1 MSFNYLYEIMIH
13 YHTYKNIE
21 LLNQG
26 VYQIKSKI
34 YTNLNNKKY
43 YAIPYFHTESKDL
56 ENLYQTDE
64 QSNKNPFAI
73 NSEISENNYEYITKS
88 FFIKYADEEI
98 ELDEFCYF
106 RIEIPE
112 QYIKNEFNFYC
123 QFELYSSDLPSQ
135 TSGEQKNPKDTNNI
149 IPNFKFKNIQSEI
162 VDITNKSSENN
173 DSNDVFNES
182 YSPIVFHSNYASLL
196 RVSIHKILIDYKIR
210 IDINEL
216 PFLLEDQENKTD
228 KKENSNENKEN
239 KDKNTNPIALIN
251 FLLNEKEINNEININ
266 LINKLYKKYV
276 FRLINSYI
284 GVKNRLNYLT
294 NKLIEENMK
303 AEYSMFLN
311 NQPLIIYSEESDE
324 KIINLH
330 NDEDL
335 NDVLNSIQNLGQRIT
350 DHSKDYIGYRIFK
363 EINVISSQVL
373 YIWHKYIELIR
384 HFPAPVN
391 FIMQLD
397 FTKKLKEDLKKFLKK
412 STIKIPDSTSLVFPA
427 DENLQSINNSTAEEM
442 RKTLK
447 DKYTKPTFENSNYKI
462 VPEIYPILF
471 EEAYTKNMNQNI
483 ETKKYIDNNNTLN
496 YNDLRQKNN
505 SSSQIIE
512 PKYDN
517 NLGLHLIVLVH
528 GFEGNSNDMR
538 IIKNEIGLINPSI
551 VFLASMANQDDT
563 GADVISMGK
572 KLANEV
578 KSYIKEWNNGL
589 IFKKISFIGH
599 SIGGVIIRA
608 ALPNLEEFKD
618 KFWLYLSLSS
628 PHLGYVFSDSTL
640 IKTGIWVLK
649 RWKGSKSLEQ
659 FTQNDNKDLNETC
672 LYKLSEYNGL
682 NWFKYIYLL
691 SSHQDNYSPYESS
704 RIQFNS
710 SSLSNDKKSE
720 NYKNMAC
727 NILSKITNTTLKRI
741 HVNFVIQEKNFDSFI
756 GRTAHI
762 QFLENT
768 DFMKIMFYH
777 IEDLFK

>member
-1 MSFNYLYEIMIH
+1 MSLNYLYEIMIH
-13 YHTYKNIE
+13 FHTYKNIE

-34 YTNLNNKKY
+34 YTTLNNKKY
-43 YAIPYFHTESKDL
+43 YALPYFFTESKDL
-56 ENLYQTDE
+56 ENLYQTE
-64 QSNKNPFAI
+64 ENSNKNPFLI
-73 NSEISENNYEYITKS
+73 NSEISENNYEYTTKS

-112 QYIKNEFNFYC
+112 QYAKNGFNFFC
-123 QFELYSSDLPSQ
+123 QFDLVSSDLPSP
-135 TSGEQKNPKDTNNI
+135 SSNDQKNQKDLNSL
-149 IPNFKFKNIQSEI
+149 IPALKFKNIQSEI
-162 VDITNKSSENN
+162 VDITNKPSENI
-173 DSNDVFNES
+173 DTNDVFNES
-182 YSPIVFHSNYASLL
+182 YSPIVFHSNYSSLL

-210 IDINEL
+210 IETNEL
-216 PFLLEDQENKTD
+216 PFLLEDPENKTD
-228 KKENSNENKEN
+228 KKENTNDTKDN
-239 KDKNTNPIALIN
+239 KDKNSPISLIN
-251 FLLNEKEINNEININ
+251 FLLNEKDISNEISSD
-266 LINKLYKKYV
+266 LINKLYKNYV
-276 FRLINSYI
+276 YRLINSYI
-284 GVKNRLNYLT
+284 GVKNRINYLT

-311 NQPLIIYSEESDE
+311 SQPLIIYSEESDE

-335 NDVLNSIQNLGQRIT
+335 NDVLNSIQNLGKRIS

-384 HFPAPVN
+384 NFPAPVN

-397 FTKKLKEDLKKFLKK
+397 FTRKLKDDLKNFLVK
-412 STIKIPDSTSLVFPA
+412 STVEIPDSTSLVFPS
-427 DENLQSINNSTAEEM
+427 ETNIQSKNNASAEEK
-442 RKTLK
+442 RKVLK
-447 DKYTKPTFENSNYKI
+447 ENYKKPNFENSNYKI

-471 EEAYTKNMNQNI
+471 EETYTKNMSKNI
-483 ETKKYIDNNNTLN
+483 ETTKYID
-496 YNDLRQKNN
+496 NDLRQKTNN
-505 SSSQIIE
+505 TSQVIE
-512 PKYDN
+512 PKHDN

-538 IIKNEIGLINPSI
+538 ILKNEIGLINPSI
-551 VFLASMANQDDT
+551 VFLPSSANQDDT
-563 GADVISMGK
+563 GADIIQMGK
-572 KLANEV
+572 KLATEV

-640 IKTGIWVLK
+640 IKTGMWVLK

-659 FTQNDNKDLNETC
+659 FMQNDNKDLNETC

-682 NWFKYIYLL
+682 NWFKYVYLL

-704 RIQFNS
+704 RIQINN
-710 SSLSNDKKSE
+710 LSNDKKAD
-720 NYKNMAC
+720 NYKSMAC
-727 NILSKITNTTLKRI
+727 NILSKLTNNTLKRI
-741 HVNFVIQEKNFDSFI
+741 DVNFVIQEKNFDTFI

-768 DFMKIMFYH
+768 DFMKIMFYS

>member
-1 MSFNYLYEIMIH
+1 MSLNYLYEIMIH
-13 YHTYKNIE
+13 FHTYKNIE

-34 YTNLNNKKY
+34 YTTLNNKKY
-43 YAIPYFHTESKDL
+43 YALPYFFTESKDL
-56 ENLYQTDE
+56 ENLYQTE
-64 QSNKNPFAI
+64 ENSNKNPFLI
-73 NSEISENNYEYITKS
+73 NSEISENNYEYTTKS

-112 QYIKNEFNFYC
+112 QYAKSGFNFFC
-123 QFELYSSDLPSQ
+123 QFDLVSSDLPSP
-135 TSGEQKNPKDTNNI
+135 SSNDQKNPKDLNSL
-149 IPNFKFKNIQSEI
+149 IPNLKFKNIQSEI
-162 VDITNKSSENN
+162 VDITNKPSENI
-173 DSNDVFNES
+173 DTNDVFNES
-182 YSPIVFHSNYASLL
+182 YSPIVFHSNYSSLL

-210 IDINEL
+210 IETNEL
-216 PFLLEDQENKTD
+216 PFLLEDPENKTD
-228 KKENSNENKEN
+228 KKENTTDAKDS
-239 KDKNTNPIALIN
+239 KDKNNPISLIN
-251 FLLNEKEINNEININ
+251 FLLNEKDISNEISSDI
-266 LINKLYKKYV
+266 INKLYKNYV
-276 FRLINSYI
+276 YRLINSYI
-284 GVKNRLNYLT
+284 GVKNRINYLT

-324 KIINLH
+324 KVINLH

-335 NDVLNSIQNLGQRIT
+335 NDVLNSIQNLGKRIS

-384 HFPAPVN
+384 NFPAPVN

-397 FTKKLKEDLKKFLKK
+397 FTRKLKDDLKSFLIK
-412 STIKIPDSTSLVFPA
+412 SVVEIPDSASLVYPS
-427 DENLQSINNSTAEEM
+427 ETNIQSKNNTAAEEK
-442 RKTLK
+442 RKVLK
-447 DKYTKPTFENSNYKI
+447 ENYKKPTFENSNYKI

-471 EEAYTKNMNQNI
+471 EETYTKNMSKNI
-483 ETKKYIDNNNTLN
+483 ETTKYID
-496 YNDLRQKNN
+496 NDLRQKTNTT
-505 SSSQIIE
+505 SQVIE
-512 PKYDN
+512 PKHDN

-538 IIKNEIGLINPSI
+538 ILKNEIGLINPSI
-551 VFLASMANQDDT
+551 VFLPSSANQDDT
-563 GADVISMGK
+563 GADIIQMGK
-572 KLANEV
+572 KLATEV

-640 IKTGIWVLK
+640 IKTGMWVLK

-659 FTQNDNKDLNETC
+659 FMQNDNKDLNETC

-682 NWFKYIYLL
+682 NWFKYVYLL

-704 RIQFNS
+704 RIQINN
-710 SSLSNDKKSE
+710 LSDDNKSV
-720 NYKNMAC
+720 NYKKMAC
-727 NILSKITNTTLKRI
+727 NILSKLTNNTLKRI
-741 HVNFVIQEKNFDSFI
+741 DVNFVIQEKNFDTFI

-768 DFMKIMFYH
+768 DFMKIMFYS

>member
-1 MSFNYLYEIMIH
+1 MSLNYLYEIMIH
-13 YHTYKNIE
+13 FHTYKNIE

-34 YTNLNNKKY
+34 YTTLNNKKY
-43 YAIPYFHTESKDL
+43 YALPYFFTESKDL
-56 ENLYQTDE
+56 ENLYQTE
-64 QSNKNPFAI
+64 ENSNKNPFLI
-73 NSEISENNYEYITKS
+73 NSEISENNYEYTTKS

-112 QYIKNEFNFYC
+112 QYAKSGFNFFC
-123 QFELYSSDLPSQ
+123 QFDLVSSDLPSP
-135 TSGEQKNPKDTNNI
+135 SSNEQKNQKDLNSL
-149 IPNFKFKNIQSEI
+149 IPSLKFKNIQSEI
-162 VDITNKSSENN
+162 VDITNKPSENI
-173 DSNDVFNES
+173 DTNDVFNES
-182 YSPIVFHSNYASLL
+182 YSPIVFHSNYSSLL

-210 IDINEL
+210 IETNEF
-216 PFLLEDQENKTD
+216 PFLLEDPENKTD
-228 KKENSNENKEN
+228 KKENSSDNKDN
-239 KDKNTNPIALIN
+239 KDKNNPISLIN
-251 FLLNEKEINNEININ
+251 FLLSEKEISNEISGD
-266 LINKLYKKYV
+266 LINKLYKNYV
-276 FRLINSYI
+276 YRLINSYI
-284 GVKNRLNYLT
+284 GVKNRINYLT

-311 NQPLIIYSEESDE
+311 NQPLIIYSEENDE
-324 KIINLH
+324 KTINLH

-335 NDVLNSIQNLGQRIT
+335 NDVLNSIQNLGKRIS

-384 HFPAPVN
+384 NFPAPVN

-397 FTKKLKEDLKKFLKK
+397 FTRKLKDDLKNFLVTSKVE
-412 STIKIPDSTSLVFPA
+412 IPDSTSLVFPS
-427 DENLQSINNSTAEEM
+427 ETNIQSKNNAAAEEK
-442 RKTLK
+442 RKVLK
-447 DKYTKPTFENSNYKI
+447 ENYKKPTFENSNYKI

-471 EEAYTKNMNQNI
+471 EETYTKNMSKNI
-483 ETKKYIDNNNTLN
+483 ETTKFID
-496 YNDLRQKNN
+496 NDLRQKTNN
-505 SSSQIIE
+505 TSQVIE
-512 PKYDN
+512 PKHDN

-538 IIKNEIGLINPSI
+538 ILKNEIGLINPSI
-551 VFLASMANQDDT
+551 VFLPSSANQDDT
-563 GADVISMGK
+563 GADIIQMGK
-572 KLANEV
+572 KLATEV

-618 KFWLYLSLSS
+618 KFWFYLSLSS

-640 IKTGIWVLK
+640 IKTGMWVLK

-659 FTQNDNKDLNETC
+659 FMQNDNKDLNETC

-682 NWFKYIYLL
+682 NWFKYVYLL

-704 RIQFNS
+704 RIQINN
-710 SSLSNDKKSE
+710 LSNDIKAD

-727 NILSKITNTTLKRI
+727 NILSKLTNNTLKRI
-741 HVNFVIQEKNFDSFI
+741 DVNFVIQEKNFDTFI

-768 DFMKIMFYH
+768 DFMKIMFYN
-777 IEDLFK
+777 IENLFK

>member
-1 MSFNYLYEIMIH
+1 MSLNYLYEIMIH
-13 YHTYKNIE
+13 FHTYKNIE

-34 YTNLNNKKY
+34 YTTLNNKKY
-43 YAIPYFHTESKDL
+43 YALPYFFTESKDL
-56 ENLYQTDE
+56 ENLYQTE
-64 QSNKNPFAI
+64 ENSNKNPFLI
-73 NSEISENNYEYITKS
+73 NSEISENNYEYTTKS

-112 QYIKNEFNFYC
+112 QYAKNGFNFFC
-123 QFELYSSDLPSQ
+123 QFDLVSSDLPSP
-135 TSGEQKNPKDTNNI
+135 SSNDQKNQKDLNSL
-149 IPNFKFKNIQSEI
+149 IPALKFKNIQSEI
-162 VDITNKSSENN
+162 VDITNKPSENI
-173 DSNDVFNES
+173 DTNDVFNES
-182 YSPIVFHSNYASLL
+182 YSPIVFHSNYSSLL

-210 IDINEL
+210 IETNEL
-216 PFLLEDQENKTD
+216 PFLLEDPENKTD
-228 KKENSNENKEN
+228 KKENTNDTKDN
-239 KDKNTNPIALIN
+239 KDKNSPISLIN
-251 FLLNEKEINNEININ
+251 FLLNEKDISNEISSD
-266 LINKLYKKYV
+266 LINKLYKNYV
-276 FRLINSYI
+276 YRLINSYI
-284 GVKNRLNYLT
+284 GVKNRINYLT

-311 NQPLIIYSEESDE
+311 SQPLIIYSEESDE

-335 NDVLNSIQNLGQRIT
+335 NDVLNSIKNLGKRIS

-384 HFPAPVN
+384 NFPAPVN

-397 FTKKLKEDLKKFLKK
+397 FTRKLKDDLKNFLVK
-412 STIKIPDSTSLVFPA
+412 STVEIPDSTSLVFPS
-427 DENLQSINNSTAEEM
+427 ETNIQSKNNASAEEK
-442 RKTLK
+442 RKVLK
-447 DKYTKPTFENSNYKI
+447 ENYKKPNFENSNYKI

-471 EEAYTKNMNQNI
+471 EETYTKNMSKNI
-483 ETKKYIDNNNTLN
+483 ETTKYID
-496 YNDLRQKNN
+496 NDLRQKTNN
-505 SSSQIIE
+505 TSQVIE
-512 PKYDN
+512 PKHDN

-538 IIKNEIGLINPSI
+538 ILKNEIGLINPSI
-551 VFLASMANQDDT
+551 VFLPSSANQDDT
-563 GADVISMGK
+563 GADIIQMGK
-572 KLANEV
+572 KLATEV

-640 IKTGIWVLK
+640 IKTGMWVLK

-659 FTQNDNKDLNETC
+659 FMQNDNKDLNETC

-682 NWFKYIYLL
+682 NWFKYVYLL

-704 RIQFNS
+704 RIQINN
-710 SSLSNDKKSE
+710 LSNDKKAD
-720 NYKNMAC
+720 NYKSMAC
-727 NILSKITNTTLKRI
+727 NILSKLTNNTLKRI
-741 HVNFVIQEKNFDSFI
+741 DVNFVIQEKNFDTFI

-768 DFMKIMFYH
+768 DFMKIMFYS

>member
-1 MSFNYLYEIMIH
+1 MSLNYLYEIMIH
-13 YHTYKNIE
+13 FHTYKNIE

-34 YTNLNNKKY
+34 YTTLNNKKY
-43 YAIPYFHTESKDL
+43 YALPYFFTESKDL
-56 ENLYQTDE
+56 ENLYQTE
-64 QSNKNPFAI
+64 ENSNKNPFLI
-73 NSEISENNYEYITKS
+73 NSEISENNYEYTTKS

-112 QYIKNEFNFYC
+112 QYAKSGFNFFC
-123 QFELYSSDLPSQ
+123 QFDLVSSDLPSP
-135 TSGEQKNPKDTNNI
+135 SSNDQKNQKDLNSL
-149 IPNFKFKNIQSEI
+149 IPNLKFKNIQSEI
-162 VDITNKSSENN
+162 VDITNKPSENI
-173 DSNDVFNES
+173 DTNDVFNES
-182 YSPIVFHSNYASLL
+182 YSPIVFHSNYSSLL

-210 IDINEL
+210 IETNEL
-216 PFLLEDQENKTD
+216 PFLLEDPENKTD
-228 KKENSNENKEN
+228 KKENTNDNKDI
-239 KDKNTNPIALIN
+239 KDKNSPISLIN
-251 FLLNEKEINNEININ
+251 FLLNEKEISNEISSD
-266 LINKLYKKYV
+266 LINKLYKNYV
-276 FRLINSYI
+276 YRLINSYI
-284 GVKNRLNYLT
+284 GVKNRINYLT

-335 NDVLNSIQNLGQRIT
+335 NDVLNSIQNLGKRIS

-384 HFPAPVN
+384 NFPAPVN

-397 FTKKLKEDLKKFLKK
+397 FTRKLKEDLKSFLIK
-412 STIKIPDSTSLVFPA
+412 STVEIPDSTSLVFPS
-427 DENLQSINNSTAEEM
+427 ETNIQSKNNTSAEEK
-442 RKTLK
+442 RKVLK
-447 DKYTKPTFENSNYKI
+447 ENYKKPTFENSNYKI

-471 EEAYTKNMNQNI
+471 EETYTKNMSKNI
-483 ETKKYIDNNNTLN
+483 ETTKYID
-496 YNDLRQKNN
+496 NDLRQKTNN
-505 SSSQIIE
+505 TSQVIE
-512 PKYDN
+512 PKHDN

-538 IIKNEIGLINPSI
+538 ILKNEIGLINPSI
-551 VFLASMANQDDT
+551 VFLPSSANQDDT
-563 GADVISMGK
+563 GADIIQMGK
-572 KLANEV
+572 KLAAEV

-640 IKTGIWVLK
+640 IKTGMWVLK

-659 FTQNDNKDLNETC
+659 FMQNDNKDLNETC

-682 NWFKYIYLL
+682 NWFKYVYLL

-704 RIQFNS
+704 RIQINN
-710 SSLSNDKKSE
+710 LSNDKKAD
-720 NYKNMAC
+720 NYKSMAC
-727 NILSKITNTTLKRI
+727 NILSKLTNNTLKRI
-741 HVNFVIQEKNFDSFI
+741 DVNFVIQEKNFDTFI

-768 DFMKIMFYH
+768 DFMKIMFYS

>member
-1 MSFNYLYEIMIH
+1 MIH
-13 YHTYKNIE
+13 FHTYKNIE

-26 VYQIKSKI
+26 VYQIKSRI
-34 YTNLNNKKY
+34 YTTLNNKKY
-43 YAIPYFHTESKDL
+43 YALPYFFTESKDL
-56 ENLYQTDE
+56 ENLYQTE
-64 QSNKNPFAI
+64 ENSNKNPFLI
-73 NSEISENNYEYITKS
+73 NSEISENNYEYTTKS

-112 QYIKNEFNFYC
+112 QYAKSGFNFFC
-123 QFELYSSDLPSQ
+123 QFDLVSSDLPSP
-135 TSGEQKNPKDTNNI
+135 SSNDQKNQKDLNSL
-149 IPNFKFKNIQSEI
+149 IPCLKFKNIQSEI
-162 VDITNKSSENN
+162 VDITNKPSENIET
-173 DSNDVFNES
+173 NDVFNES
-182 YSPIVFHSNYASLL
+182 YSPIVFHSNYSSLL

-210 IDINEL
+210 IETNEL
-216 PFLLEDQENKTD
+216 PFLLEDPENKGD
-228 KKENSNENKEN
+228 KKENASDTKDN
-239 KDKNTNPIALIN
+239 KDKNNPISLIN
-251 FLLNEKEINNEININ
+251 FLLNEKEISNEISSD
-266 LINKLYKKYV
+266 LINKLYKNYV
-276 FRLINSYI
+276 YRLINSYI
-284 GVKNRLNYLT
+284 GVKNRINYLT

-335 NDVLNSIQNLGQRIT
+335 NDVLNSIQNLGKRIS

-384 HFPAPVN
+384 NFPAPVN

-397 FTKKLKEDLKKFLKK
+397 FTRKLKDDLKNFLIK
-412 STIKIPDSTSLVFPA
+412 STVEIPDSTSLVFPS
-427 DENLQSINNSTAEEM
+427 ETNIQSKNNASAEEK
-442 RKTLK
+442 RKVLK
-447 DKYTKPTFENSNYKI
+447 ENYKKPSFENSNYKI

-471 EEAYTKNMNQNI
+471 EETYTKNMSKNI
-483 ETKKYIDNNNTLN
+483 ETTKFID
-496 YNDLRQKNN
+496 NDLRQKTNN
-505 SSSQIIE
+505 ASQVIE
-512 PKYDN
+512 PKHDN

-538 IIKNEIGLINPSI
+538 ILKNEIGLINPSI
-551 VFLASMANQDDT
+551 VFLPSSANQEDT
-563 GADVISMGK
+563 GADIIQMGK
-572 KLANEV
+572 KLATEV

-640 IKTGIWVLK
+640 IKTGMWVLK

-659 FTQNDNKDLNETC
+659 FMQNDNKDLNETC

-682 NWFKYIYLL
+682 NWFKYVYLL

-704 RIQFNS
+704 RIQINN
-710 SSLSNDKKSE
+710 LSNDKKAD
-720 NYKNMAC
+720 NYKSMAC
-727 NILSKITNTTLKRI
+727 NILSKLTNNTLKRI
-741 HVNFVIQEKNFDSFI
+741 DVNFVIQEKNFDTFI

-768 DFMKIMFYH
+768 DFMKIMFYS

>member
-1 MSFNYLYEIMIH
+1 MSLNYLYEIMIH
-13 YHTYKNIE
+13 FHTYKNIE

-34 YTNLNNKKY
+34 YTTLNNKKY
-43 YAIPYFHTESKDL
+43 YALPYFFTESKDL
-56 ENLYQTDE
+56 ENLYQTE
-64 QSNKNPFAI
+64 ENSNKNPFLI
-73 NSEISENNYEYITKS
+73 NSEISENNYEYTTKS

-112 QYIKNEFNFYC
+112 QYAKNGFNFFC
-123 QFELYSSDLPSQ
+123 QFDLVSSDLPSP
-135 TSGEQKNPKDTNNI
+135 SSNDQKNQKDLNSL
-149 IPNFKFKNIQSEI
+149 IPALKFKNIQSEI
-162 VDITNKSSENN
+162 VDITNKPSENI
-173 DSNDVFNES
+173 DTNDVFNES
-182 YSPIVFHSNYASLL
+182 YSPIVFHSNYSSLL

-210 IDINEL
+210 IETNEL
-216 PFLLEDQENKTD
+216 PFLLEDPENKTD
-228 KKENSNENKEN
+228 KKENTSDTKDN
-239 KDKNTNPIALIN
+239 KDKNSPISLIN
-251 FLLNEKEINNEININ
+251 FLLNEKDISNEISSD
-266 LINKLYKKYV
+266 LINKLYKNYV
-276 FRLINSYI
+276 YRLINSYI
-284 GVKNRLNYLT
+284 GVKNRINYLT

-311 NQPLIIYSEESDE
+311 SQPLIIYSEESDE

-335 NDVLNSIQNLGQRIT
+335 NDVLNSIQNLGKRIS

-384 HFPAPVN
+384 NFPAPVN

-397 FTKKLKEDLKKFLKK
+397 FTRKLKDDLKSFLIK
-412 STIKIPDSTSLVFPA
+412 STVEIPDSTSLVFPS
-427 DENLQSINNSTAEEM
+427 ETNIQSKNNASAEEK
-442 RKTLK
+442 RKVLK
-447 DKYTKPTFENSNYKI
+447 ENYKKPNFENSNYKI

-471 EEAYTKNMNQNI
+471 EETYTKNMSKNI
-483 ETKKYIDNNNTLN
+483 ETTKYID
-496 YNDLRQKNN
+496 NDLRQKTNN
-505 SSSQIIE
+505 TSQVIE
-512 PKYDN
+512 PKHDN

-538 IIKNEIGLINPSI
+538 ILKNEIGLINPSI
-551 VFLASMANQDDT
+551 VFLPSSANQDDT
-563 GADVISMGK
+563 GADIIQMGK
-572 KLANEV
+572 KLATEV

-640 IKTGIWVLK
+640 IKTGMWVLK

-659 FTQNDNKDLNETC
+659 FMQNDNKDLNETC

-682 NWFKYIYLL
+682 NWFKYVYLL

-704 RIQFNS
+704 RIQINN
-710 SSLSNDKKSE
+710 LSNDKKAD
-720 NYKNMAC
+720 NYKSMAC
-727 NILSKITNTTLKRI
+727 NILSKLTNNTLKRI
-741 HVNFVIQEKNFDSFI
+741 DVNFVIQEKNFDTFI

-768 DFMKIMFYH
+768 DFMKIMFYS

>member
-1 MSFNYLYEIMIH
+1 MSLNYLYEIMIH
-13 YHTYKNIE
+13 FHTYKNIE

-34 YTNLNNKKY
+34 YTTLNNKKY
-43 YAIPYFHTESKDL
+43 YALPYFFTESKDL
-56 ENLYQTDE
+56 ENLYQTE
-64 QSNKNPFAI
+64 ENSNKNPFLI
-73 NSEISENNYEYITKS
+73 NSEISENNYEYTTKS

-112 QYIKNEFNFYC
+112 QYAKNGFNFFC
-123 QFELYSSDLPSQ
+123 QFDLVSSDLPSP
-135 TSGEQKNPKDTNNI
+135 SSNDQKNQKDLNSL
-149 IPNFKFKNIQSEI
+149 IPALKFKNIQSEI
-162 VDITNKSSENN
+162 VDITNKPSENI
-173 DSNDVFNES
+173 DTNDVFNES
-182 YSPIVFHSNYASLL
+182 YSPIVFHSNYSSLL

-210 IDINEL
+210 IETNEL
-216 PFLLEDQENKTD
+216 PFLLEDPENKTD
-228 KKENSNENKEN
+228 KKENTSDTKDN
-239 KDKNTNPIALIN
+239 KDKNSPISLIN
-251 FLLNEKEINNEININ
+251 FLLNEKDISNEISSD
-266 LINKLYKKYV
+266 LINKLYKNYV
-276 FRLINSYI
+276 YRLINSYI
-284 GVKNRLNYLT
+284 GVKNRINYLT

-311 NQPLIIYSEESDE
+311 SQPLIIYSEESDE

-335 NDVLNSIQNLGQRIT
+335 NDVLNSIQNLGKRIS

-384 HFPAPVN
+384 NFPAPVN

-397 FTKKLKEDLKKFLKK
+397 FTRKLKDDLKSFLVK
-412 STIKIPDSTSLVFPA
+412 STVEIPDSTSLVFPS
-427 DENLQSINNSTAEEM
+427 ETNIQSKNNASAEEK
-442 RKTLK
+442 RKVLK
-447 DKYTKPTFENSNYKI
+447 ENYKKPNFENSNYKI

-471 EEAYTKNMNQNI
+471 EETYTKNMSKNI
-483 ETKKYIDNNNTLN
+483 ETTKYID
-496 YNDLRQKNN
+496 NDLRQKTNN
-505 SSSQIIE
+505 TSQVIE
-512 PKYDN
+512 PKHDN

-538 IIKNEIGLINPSI
+538 ILKNEIGLINPSI
-551 VFLASMANQDDT
+551 VFLPSSANQDDT
-563 GADVISMGK
+563 GADIIQMGK
-572 KLANEV
+572 KLATEV

-640 IKTGIWVLK
+640 IKTGMWVLK

-659 FTQNDNKDLNETC
+659 FMQNDNKDLNETC

-682 NWFKYIYLL
+682 NWFKYVYLL

-704 RIQFNS
+704 RIQINN
-710 SSLSNDKKSE
+710 LSNDKKAD
-720 NYKNMAC
+720 NYKSMAC
-727 NILSKITNTTLKRI
+727 NILSKLTNNTLKRI
-741 HVNFVIQEKNFDSFI
+741 DVNFVIQEKNFDTFI

-768 DFMKIMFYH
+768 DFMKIMFYS

>member
-1 MSFNYLYEIMIH
+1 MSLNYLYEIMIH
-13 YHTYKNIE
+13 FHTYKNIE

-34 YTNLNNKKY
+34 YTTLNNKKY
-43 YAIPYFHTESKDL
+43 YALPYFFTESKDL
-56 ENLYQTDE
+56 ENLYQTE
-64 QSNKNPFAI
+64 ENSNKNPFLI
-73 NSEISENNYEYITKS
+73 NSEISENNYEYTTKS

-112 QYIKNEFNFYC
+112 QYAKSGFNFFC
-123 QFELYSSDLPSQ
+123 QFDLVSSDLPSP
-135 TSGEQKNPKDTNNI
+135 SSNDQKNPKDLNSL
-149 IPNFKFKNIQSEI
+149 IPNLKFKNIQSEI
-162 VDITNKSSENN
+162 VDITNKPSENI
-173 DSNDVFNES
+173 DTNDVFNES
-182 YSPIVFHSNYASLL
+182 YSPIVFHSNYSSLL

-210 IDINEL
+210 IETNEL
-216 PFLLEDQENKTD
+216 PFLLEDPENKTD
-228 KKENSNENKEN
+228 KKENITDTKDS
-239 KDKNTNPIALIN
+239 KDKNNPISLIN
-251 FLLNEKEINNEININ
+251 FLLNEKDISNEISSDI
-266 LINKLYKKYV
+266 INKLYKNYV
-276 FRLINSYI
+276 YRLINSYI
-284 GVKNRLNYLT
+284 GVKNRINYLT

-324 KIINLH
+324 KVINLH

-335 NDVLNSIQNLGQRIT
+335 NDVLNSIQNLGKRIS

-384 HFPAPVN
+384 NFPAPVN

-397 FTKKLKEDLKKFLKK
+397 FTRKLKDDLKSFLIK
-412 STIKIPDSTSLVFPA
+412 SVVEIPDSASLVYPS
-427 DENLQSINNSTAEEM
+427 ETNIQSKNNTAAEEK
-442 RKTLK
+442 RKVLK
-447 DKYTKPTFENSNYKI
+447 ENYKKPTFENSNYKI

-471 EEAYTKNMNQNI
+471 EETYTKNMSKNI
-483 ETKKYIDNNNTLN
+483 ETTKYID
-496 YNDLRQKNN
+496 NDLRQKTNTT
-505 SSSQIIE
+505 SQVIE
-512 PKYDN
+512 PKHDN

-538 IIKNEIGLINPSI
+538 ILKNEIGLINPSI
-551 VFLASMANQDDT
+551 VFLPSSANQDDT
-563 GADVISMGK
+563 GADIIQMGK
-572 KLANEV
+572 KLATEV

-640 IKTGIWVLK
+640 IKTGMWVLK

-659 FTQNDNKDLNETC
+659 FMQNDNKDLNETC

-682 NWFKYIYLL
+682 NWFKYVYLL

-704 RIQFNS
+704 RIQINN
-710 SSLSNDKKSE
+710 LSDDNKSV
-720 NYKNMAC
+720 NYKKMAC
-727 NILSKITNTTLKRI
+727 NILSKLTNNTLKRI
-741 HVNFVIQEKNFDSFI
+741 DVNFVIQEKNFDTFI

-768 DFMKIMFYH
+768 DFMKIMFYS

>member
-1 MSFNYLYEIMIH
+1 MSLNYLYEIMIH
-13 YHTYKNIE
+13 FHTYKNIE

-34 YTNLNNKKY
+34 YTTLNNKKY
-43 YAIPYFHTESKDL
+43 YALPYFFTESKDL
-56 ENLYQTDE
+56 ENLYQTE
-64 QSNKNPFAI
+64 ENSNKNPFLI
-73 NSEISENNYEYITKS
+73 NSEISENNYEYTTKS

-112 QYIKNEFNFYC
+112 QYAKSGFNFFC
-123 QFELYSSDLPSQ
+123 QFDLVSSDLPSP
-135 TSGEQKNPKDTNNI
+135 SSNDQKNQKDLNSL
-149 IPNFKFKNIQSEI
+149 IPNLKFKNIQSEI
-162 VDITNKSSENN
+162 VDITNKPSENI
-173 DSNDVFNES
+173 DTNDVFNES
-182 YSPIVFHSNYASLL
+182 YSPIVFHSNYSSLL

-210 IDINEL
+210 IETNEL
-216 PFLLEDQENKTD
+216 PFLLEDPENKTD
-228 KKENSNENKEN
+228 KKENTNDNKDI
-239 KDKNTNPIALIN
+239 KDKNSPISLIN
-251 FLLNEKEINNEININ
+251 FLLNEKEISNEISSD
-266 LINKLYKKYV
+266 LINKLYKNYV
-276 FRLINSYI
+276 YRLINSYI
-284 GVKNRLNYLT
+284 GVKNRINYLT

-335 NDVLNSIQNLGQRIT
+335 NDVLNSIQNLGKRIS

-384 HFPAPVN
+384 NFPAPVN

-397 FTKKLKEDLKKFLKK
+397 FTRKLKEDLKSFLIK
-412 STIKIPDSTSLVFPA
+412 STVEIPDSTSLVFPS
-427 DENLQSINNSTAEEM
+427 ETNIQSKNNTSAEEK
-442 RKTLK
+442 RKVLK
-447 DKYTKPTFENSNYKI
+447 ENYKKPTFENSNYKI
-462 VPEIYPILF
+462 LPEIYPILF
-471 EEAYTKNMNQNI
+471 EETYTKNMSKNI
-483 ETKKYIDNNNTLN
+483 ETTKYID
-496 YNDLRQKNN
+496 NDLRQKTNN
-505 SSSQIIE
+505 TSQVIE
-512 PKYDN
+512 PKHDN

-538 IIKNEIGLINPSI
+538 ILKNEIGLINPSI
-551 VFLASMANQDDT
+551 VFLPSSANQDDT
-563 GADVISMGK
+563 GADIIQMGK
-572 KLANEV
+572 KLAAEV

-640 IKTGIWVLK
+640 IKTGMWVLK

-659 FTQNDNKDLNETC
+659 FMQNDNKDLNETC

-682 NWFKYIYLL
+682 NWFKYVYLL

-704 RIQFNS
+704 RIQINN
-710 SSLSNDKKSE
+710 LSNDKKAD
-720 NYKNMAC
+720 NYKSMAC
-727 NILSKITNTTLKRI
+727 NILSKLTNNTLKRI
-741 HVNFVIQEKNFDSFI
+741 DVNFVIQEKNFDTFI

-768 DFMKIMFYH
+768 DFMKIMFYS

>member
-1 MSFNYLYEIMIH
+1 MIH
-13 YHTYKNIE
+13 FHTYKNIE

-34 YTNLNNKKY
+34 YTTLNNKKY
-43 YAIPYFHTESKDL
+43 YALPYFFTESKDL
-56 ENLYQTDE
+56 ENLYQTE
-64 QSNKNPFAI
+64 ENSNKNPFLI
-73 NSEISENNYEYITKS
+73 NSEISENNYEYTTKS

-112 QYIKNEFNFYC
+112 QYAKSGFNFFC
-123 QFELYSSDLPSQ
+123 QFDLVSSDLPSP
-135 TSGEQKNPKDTNNI
+135 SSNDQKNQKDLNSL
-149 IPNFKFKNIQSEI
+149 IPNLKFKNIQSEI
-162 VDITNKSSENN
+162 VDITNKPSENI
-173 DSNDVFNES
+173 DTNDVFNES
-182 YSPIVFHSNYASLL
+182 YSPIVFHSNYSSLL

-210 IDINEL
+210 IETNEL
-216 PFLLEDQENKTD
+216 PFLLEDPENKTD
-228 KKENSNENKEN
+228 KKENTNDNKDI
-239 KDKNTNPIALIN
+239 KDKNSPISLIN
-251 FLLNEKEINNEININ
+251 FLLNEKEISNEISSD
-266 LINKLYKKYV
+266 LINKLYKNYV
-276 FRLINSYI
+276 YRLINSYI
-284 GVKNRLNYLT
+284 GVKNRINYLT

-335 NDVLNSIQNLGQRIT
+335 NDVLNSIQNLGKRIS

-384 HFPAPVN
+384 NFPAPVN

-397 FTKKLKEDLKKFLKK
+397 FTRKLKEDLKSFLIK
-412 STIKIPDSTSLVFPA
+412 STVEIPDSTSLVFPS
-427 DENLQSINNSTAEEM
+427 ETNIQSKNNTSAEEK
-442 RKTLK
+442 RKVLK
-447 DKYTKPTFENSNYKI
+447 ENYKKPTFENSNYKI

-471 EEAYTKNMNQNI
+471 EETYTKNMSKNI
-483 ETKKYIDNNNTLN
+483 ETTKYID
-496 YNDLRQKNN
+496 NDLRQKTNN
-505 SSSQIIE
+505 TSQVIE
-512 PKYDN
+512 PKHDN

-538 IIKNEIGLINPSI
+538 ILKNEIGLINPSI
-551 VFLASMANQDDT
+551 VFLPSSANQDDT
-563 GADVISMGK
+563 GADIIQMGK
-572 KLANEV
+572 KLAAEV

-640 IKTGIWVLK
+640 IKTGMWVLK

-659 FTQNDNKDLNETC
+659 FMQNDNKDLNETC

-682 NWFKYIYLL
+682 NWFKYVYLL

-704 RIQFNS
+704 RIQINN
-710 SSLSNDKKSE
+710 LSNDKKAD
-720 NYKNMAC
+720 NYKSMAC
-727 NILSKITNTTLKRI
+727 NILSKLTNNTLKRI
-741 HVNFVIQEKNFDSFI
+741 DVNFVIQEKNFDTFI

-768 DFMKIMFYH
+768 DFMKIMFYS